1 MTLTEAFQEVSVS
14 RPSRRPFAAIALA
27 AVAVVASA
35 CGGSSSG
42 GSVSTQPSTGSSSP
56 GVGVNSAAA
65 AKVPA
70 SLKSAGVVRV
80 ASDASY
86 PPNEFFA
93 SDNKTIIGMD
103 VDLGKAIGQELG
115 VPFKFTNVGFDSII
129 PSLGNRYDIGMS
141 SFTDT
146 KDREKTVD
154 MVNYFTAGESF
165 LVKAGSSYKPSSL
178 NDLCGKNVAVE
189 KGTTELDQAT
199 AQSKKC
205 KLTVLAFPDENGA
218 NLALQSG
225 RADVVL
231 ADTPVND
238 YAKALSNGAFVTYDY
253 TGFAPAP
260 YGIAVPKDSN
270 YAGLSEAIQLA
281 LKDLA
286 AKGTYQQILQKW
298 HIQAG
303 AITDFTIN
311 GAKS

>member
-1 MTLTEAFQEVSVS
+1 VS
-14 RPSRRPFAAIALA
+14 RGLTCKALTAAAAALVLA
-27 AVAVVASA
+27 G

-42 GSVSTQPSTGSSSP
+42 GNAASGTSSTPSAAVSV
-56 GVGVNSAAA
+56 NAAAA
-65 AKVPA
+65 AKLPA
-70 SLKSAGVVRV
+70 ALKSAGVVRV

-103 VDLGKAIGQELG
+103 VDLGHAIGQELG
-115 VPFKFTNVGFDSII
+115 VPFRFTNLTFDSII
-129 PSLGNRYDIGMS
+129 PSLGNRFDVGMS

-146 KDREKTVD
+146 KEREKTVD
-154 MVNYFTAGESF
+154 MATYFTAGESF
-165 LVKAGSSYKPSSL
+165 LVKAGSNFKPSSPT
-178 NDLCGKNVAVE
+178 DLCGKNVAVE

-205 KLTVLAFPDENGA
+205 KLTLLAFPDENGA

-225 RADVVL
+225 RADAVF

-238 YAKALSNGAFVTYDY
+238 YAKALSNGAFVTYPY
-253 TGFAPAP
+253 AAFASAP
-260 YGIAVPKDSN
+260 YGIAVPKSST
-270 YAGLSEAIQLA
+270 YAGLAQAIQLA

-286 AKGTYQQILQKW
+286 TKGTYQQILQKW

-303 AITDFTIN
+303 AITDFSIN

>member
-1 MTLTEAFQEVSVS
+1 MSVQSLPRYSMVVLVTAFVTV
-14 RPSRRPFAAIALA
+14 AA
-27 AVAVVASA
+27 A

-42 GSVSTQPSTGSSSP
+42 GKAASGTSSGAPTAGGSL
-56 GVGVNSAAA
+56 NAAAA

-70 SLKSAGVVRV
+70 ALKSAGVVRV

-93 SDNKTIIGMD
+93 SDNKTVIGTD

-115 VPFKFTNVGFDSII
+115 VPFRFTNVGFDSII

-146 KDREKTVD
+146 KEREKTVD

-165 LVKAGSSYKPSSL
+165 LVKKGGSYHPSSL
-178 NDLCGKNVAVE
+178 TDLCGKNVAVE

-199 AQSKKC
+199 AQAKKC
-205 KLTVLAFPDENGA
+205 KLNVLAFPDENGA

-238 YAKALSNGAFVTYDY
+238 YAKALSNGAFVTYPY
-253 TGFAPAP
+253 VAFASAP
-260 YGIAVPKDSN
+260 YGIAVPKASN
-270 YAGLSEAIQLA
+270 YAGLAQAIQIA
-281 LKDLA
+281 LQDLA
-286 AKGTYQQILQKW
+286 KNGTYQKILQKW
-298 HIQAG
+298 HIQQG

>member
-1 MTLTEAFQEVSVS
+1 MTRGLTIKT
-14 RPSRRPFAAIALA
+14 FAATAALL
-27 AVAVVASA
+27 VVAG

-42 GSVSTQPSTGSSSP
+42 GSKQSVGSSSSP
-56 GVGVNSAAA
+56 SAASVNSAAA

-70 SLKSAGVVRV
+70 AIKNAGEVRV

-93 SDNKTIIGMD
+93 TDNKTVIGMD
-103 VDLGKAIGQELG
+103 VDLGHAIGQELG

-129 PSLGNRYDIGMS
+129 PALGNRFDIGMS

-146 KDREKTVD
+146 KAREKTVD
-154 MVNYFTAGESF
+154 MVTYFTAGESF

-178 NDLCGKNVAVE
+178 TDLCGKNVAVE

-205 KLTVLAFPDENGA
+205 KLTILAFPDENGA

-238 YAKALSNGAFVTYDY
+238 YAKALSNGAFVTYPY
-253 TGFAPAP
+253 AAFATAP
-260 YGIAVPKDSN
+260 YGIAVPKGSN
-270 YAGLSEAIQLA
+270 YAGLNQAILMA
-281 LKDLA
+281 LQDLST
-286 AKGTYQQILQKW
+286 KGIYQQILQKW
-298 HIQAG
+298 HVQAG
-303 AITDFTIN
+303 AITNFTIN
-311 GAKS
+311 GATS